1 MADQKGNSATFE
13 YVALGIILALVTFAI
28 GIEINSI
35 FGSFSLVSFEKT
47 FSCLLFFKHISKPA
61 LACDK
66 SIRGKITNNPF
77 LFLTGII
84 TSLIVVI
91 TLCYA
96 TYEMLLKKKKNGVK
110 AGEHKRELGVKN
122 LRSKAPHIRPNLK
135 FNPKEVGFLVGKT
148 DSGRNT
154 WITWEESLYI
164 LGPPRSGKTRGV
176 IIPLIKSIPGAA
188 VVTSIRDD
196 LITSTAE
203 MRSELGEVYVFSQ
216 HSDEFFKNNKHLK
229 PLFWDPIVGC
239 EDLNIAKRRA
249 DSLVNAGSG
258 LANST
263 ENKFWAITAAD
274 IITSYFHAAALAG
287 YKIDNVYQWANN
299 HNSPIPSKIL
309 DDYGKSVLADN
320 LRNKAS
326 DSKMA
331 ANNWAG
337 VLTTLNVL
345 SNTVIRNRL
354 SPQFSNQAI
363 DFTTFIKGK
372 NTIYLTGTESNQ
384 EAIAPIIALLIEEII
399 ATTRD
404 IVAETGKRCDP
415 PLSLILDEV
424 ANIAK
429 LGSIS
434 SLLSTGGGS
443 GIFTALVLQSN
454 NQARNRWGAEEA
466 GTMWEASTVKLIL
479 GGLSNANDLRDISLL
494 GGINED
500 KDKKEP
506 NWSEAKIRGIPQGQ
520 ALLIHRRL
528 EPMKIKLREIK

>member
-1 MADQKGNSATFE
+1 MADQKGTSATFE
-13 YVALGIILALVTFAI
+13 YVALGIILALATFGV
-28 GIEINSI
+28 GIEIGSI
-35 FGSFSLVSFEKT
+35 IGSFSLVSFQKT
-47 FSCLLFFKHISKPA
+47 FSCLFFFKNISHPA
-61 LACDK
+61 LTCNK
-66 SIRGKITNNPF
+66 SIRGKITDNPF
-77 LFLTGII
+77 LFLTGILV
-84 TSLIVVI
+84 SLVTIA
-91 TLCYA
+91 TLTYA
-96 TYEMLLKKKKNGVK
+96 IYEIILKEKKSGVK
-110 AGEHKRELGVKN
+110 LSEHKKELGLKN

-135 FNPKEVGFLVGKT
+135 FNPNEVGFLLGKT
-148 DSGRNT
+148 DSGRKT

-176 IIPLIKSIPGAA
+176 VIPLIKSIPGAA

-196 LITSTAE
+196 LITSTSK
-203 MRSELGEVYVFSQ
+203 MRSELGDVYVFSQ
-216 HSDEFFKNNKHLK
+216 HSDEFFSNNKHLK
-229 PLFWDPIVGC
+229 PLFWDPIAGC
-239 EDLNIAKRRA
+239 EDLTIAKRRA

-287 YKIDNVYQWANN
+287 YKINEVYQWANN
-299 HNSPIPSKIL
+299 YSSPIPSKIL
-309 DDYGKSVLADN
+309 DDHGKSVLADN

-326 DSKMA
+326 ESKLA

-354 SPQFSNQAI
+354 SPQFPNQAI
-363 DFTTFIKGK
+363 NFTNFINGK
-372 NTIYLTGTESNQ
+372 NTIYLSGTESNQ
-384 EAIAPIIALLIEEII
+384 EAIAPIIALLVEEII

-404 IVAETGKRCDP
+404 MVAETGKRCDP

-494 GGINED
+494 GGIKED
-500 KDKKEP
+500 KDKRDPK
-506 NWSEAKIRGIPQGQ
+506 WSEAKIRGIPQGQ